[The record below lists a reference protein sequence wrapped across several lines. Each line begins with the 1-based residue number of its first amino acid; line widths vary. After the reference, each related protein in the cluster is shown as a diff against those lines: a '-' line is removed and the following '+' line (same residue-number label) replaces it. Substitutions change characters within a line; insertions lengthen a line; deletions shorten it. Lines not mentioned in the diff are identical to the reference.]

1 MRLLLAA
8 AFTALALPA
17 AAQTAATQTAAAP
30 ATAKLY
36 AAPQEYAAALAAGR
50 AATTMT
56 PHMLVAN
63 GPYRAQV
70 EHRNKPTPASLH
82 EATDEFVSVT
92 DGSGTIV
99 IGGTLKDQTRRNPTN
114 LSGSGIEG
122 GQTFQVSKGSY
133 FLIPA
138 GTPHYFASMGP
149 EGLTIV
155 GLHVPKQ

>member
-8 AFTALALPA
+8 ALYAVTGAALALPA
-17 AAQTAATQTAAAP
+17 AAQTAAAP

-36 AAPQEYAAALAAGR
+36 AAPQEYDAAVAAGR
-50 AATTMT
+50 AAATMT
-56 PHMLVAN
+56 PQMLVAN

-70 EHRNKPTPASLH
+70 EHRDKPTPASLH
-82 EATDEFVSVT
+82 EATDEFISVT
-92 DGSGTIV
+92 GGSGTIV

-122 GQTFQVSKGSY
+122 GTPYTVAKGSY

-155 GLHVPKQ
+155 ALHVPKQ

>member
-1 MRLLLAA
+1 MRPFLFPLL
-8 AFTALALPA
+8 ALALPA
-17 AAQTAATQTAAAP
+17 AAQTASAP
-30 ATAKLY
+30 AKLY
-36 AAPQEYAAALAAGR
+36 AAPQEYDAAVAAGR
-50 AATTMT
+50 AAATMT

>member
-1 MRLLLAA
+1 MRSTSSVTRWSLAA
-8 AFTALALPA
+8 AGLAACVGLA
-17 AAQTAATQTAAAP
+17 ACGSGSTAAGPAP
-30 ATAKLY
+30 AST
-36 AAPQEYAAALAAGR
+36 G
-50 AATTMT
+50 
-56 PHMLVAN
+56 
-63 GPYRAQV
+63 
-70 EHRNKPTPASLH
+70 
-82 EATDEFVSVT
+82 